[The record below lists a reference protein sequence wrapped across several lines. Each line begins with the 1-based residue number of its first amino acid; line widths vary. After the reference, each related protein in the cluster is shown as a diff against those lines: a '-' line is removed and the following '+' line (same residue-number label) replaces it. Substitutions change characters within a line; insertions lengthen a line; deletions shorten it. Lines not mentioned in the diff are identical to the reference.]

1 MTGTITVLRREPGTA
16 LHRQLFMVLRDQ
28 ITRGLYSPGDLLPN
42 EDELCGLFGVS
53 RITVRRAVS
62 DLERLGLVEKQPGR
76 GTFVRVDPQVARPA
90 ATLGMIESLSKQ
102 ARDTD
107 VEVLQ
112 VENVRPPLTIAAQ
125 LQLGNT
131 ERAVHASR
139 LRSAQGTPLMVTE
152 AWVPE
157 HIGKHVTASGLK
169 KRALFE
175 ILLAAGIRF
184 GRVVQEVTAVAAD
197 PYHAGLLQ
205 TDVGAPLLRLTRLIY
220 DQRRKPVQHL
230 TVHVTSQRSRIL
242 MDVSAEAIN
251 TLGAGHIMH
260 DMLSGDGET
269 AQKPQRAGQRQ
280 GARDD

>member
-1 MTGTITVLRREPGTA
+1 MTALRREPGTA

-28 ITRGLYSPGDLLPN
+28 ITRGLYSPGDLIPK
-42 EDELCGLFGVS
+42 EDELCSLFGVS

-62 DLERLGLVEKQPGR
+62 DLEKLGLVEKQPGR
-76 GTFVRVDPQVARPA
+76 GTFVRVDSRLARPA

-107 VEVLQ
+107 VQVLQ
-112 VENVRPPLTIAAQ
+112 VETVRAPPAIATQ
-125 LQLGNT
+125 LRLGHT
-131 ERAVHASR
+131 DRAVHASR
-139 LRSAQGTPLMVTE
+139 LRSAQGTPLMVTD

-157 HIGKHVTASGLK
+157 HIGKHVTAAALK

-175 ILLAAGIRF
+175 LLLAEGIRF

-220 DQRRKPVQHL
+220 DLGRKPVQYL
-230 TVHVTSQRSRIL
+230 TVHITSQRSRIL
-242 MDVSAEAIN
+242 MDISAEAIN
-251 TLGAGHIMH
+251 TLGAGHIVH
-260 DMLSGDGET
+260 DILNGGGTASRKAKRGHGEY
-269 AQKPQRAGQRQ
+269 
-280 GARDD
+280 

>member
-1 MTGTITVLRREPGTA
+1 MTVLRREPGTA

-28 ITRGLYSPGDLLPN
+28 MTRGLYGPGDLIPK
-42 EDELCGLFGVS
+42 EDDLCRRFGVS
-53 RITVRRAVS
+53 RITVRRAVA
-62 DLERLGLVEKQPGR
+62 DLEHLGLVEKQPGR
-76 GTFVRVDPQVARPA
+76 GTFVRADPRAARPA
-90 ATLGMIESLSKQ
+90 ATLSMIESLNKQ

-107 VEVLQ
+107 VQVLQ
-112 VENVRPPLTIAAQ
+112 VEIVHAPPSIAMQ
-125 LQLGNT
+125 LQLRNT

-139 LRSAQGTPLMVTE
+139 LRSAHGTPLMVTD

-157 HIGKHVTASGLK
+157 HVGKHVTASGLK

-205 TDVGAPLLRLTRLIY
+205 TDVGTPLLRLTRLIY
-220 DQRRKPVQHL
+220 DQGRKPVQHL

-242 MDVSAEAIN
+242 MDIPAEAIN

-260 DMLSGDGET
+260 DMLNGDGET
-269 AQKPQRAGQRQ
+269 LPRAKRAGQRQ
-280 GARDD
+280 GGRDD

>member
-1 MTGTITVLRREPGTA
+1 MTALRREPGTA

-28 ITRGLYSPGDLLPN
+28 ITRGLYSPGDLIPK
-42 EDELCGLFGVS
+42 EDELCSLFGVS

-62 DLERLGLVEKQPGR
+62 DLEKLGLVEKQPGR
-76 GTFVRVDPQVARPA
+76 GTFVRVDSRLARPA

-107 VEVLQ
+107 VQVLQ
-112 VENVRPPLTIAAQ
+112 VETVRAPPAIATQ
-125 LQLGNT
+125 LRLGHT
-131 ERAVHASR
+131 DRAVHASR
-139 LRSAQGTPLMVTE
+139 LRSAQGTPLMVTD

-157 HIGKHVTASGLK
+157 HIGKHVTAAALK

-175 ILLAAGIRF
+175 ILLAEGIRF

-220 DQRRKPVQHL
+220 DLGRKPVQYL
-230 TVHVTSQRSRIL
+230 TVHITSQRSRIL
-242 MDVSAEAIN
+242 MDISAEAIN
-251 TLGAGHIMH
+251 TLGAGHIVH
-260 DMLSGDGET
+260 DMLNGDGT
-269 AQKPQRAGQRQ
+269 ASRKAKRGR
-280 GARDD
+280 GEY

>member
-1 MTGTITVLRREPGTA
+1 MTGTMTALRREPGTA

-42 EDELCGLFGVS
+42 EDELCSLFGVS

-76 GTFVRVDPQVARPA
+76 GTFVRLDSRVARPA

-102 ARDTD
+102 ARDTEVRVLR
-107 VEVLQ
+107 VET
-112 VENVRPPLTIAAQ
+112 VRAPPAIATQ
-125 LQLGNT
+125 LQLRT
-131 ERAVHASR
+131 TDRAVHASR
-139 LRSAQGTPLMVTE
+139 LRSAQGTPLMVTD

-157 HIGKHVTASGLK
+157 QIGKHVTAAVLK

-175 ILLAAGIRF
+175 ILLAEGIRF

-220 DQRRKPVQHL
+220 DLDRKPVQHL
-230 TVHVTSQRSRIL
+230 TVHVTSERSRIL

-251 TLGAGHIMH
+251 TLGAGHIVH
-260 DMLSGDGET
+260 DLLDGDAKT
-269 AQKPQRAGQRQ
+269 SRKARPAGRRK
-280 GARDD
+280 GGRND

>member
-1 MTGTITVLRREPGTA
+1 MTVLRREPGTA

-28 ITRGLYSPGDLLPN
+28 ITRGLYNPGDLIPK
-42 EDELCGLFGVS
+42 EDELGSRFGVS

-62 DLERLGLVEKQPGR
+62 DLEQLGLVEKQPGR
-76 GTFVRVDPQVARPA
+76 GTFVRVDHRLARPA
-90 ATLGMIESLSKQ
+90 ATLSMIESLSKQ

-107 VEVLQ
+107 VQVLQ
-112 VENVRPPLTIAAQ
+112 VEILQAPPTIAAQ
-125 LQLGNT
+125 LQLRNT

-139 LRSAQGTPLMVTE
+139 LRSAHGTPLMVTD

-175 ILLAAGIRF
+175 ILLAEGIRF

-220 DQRRKPVQHL
+220 DQDRKPVQHL

-242 MDVSAEAIN
+242 MDISAEAIN

-260 DMLSGDGET
+260 DMLDGDRQ
-269 AQKPQRAGQRQ
+269 ASQKAKRTGQRR
-280 GARDD
+280 GSRHD

>member
-1 MTGTITVLRREPGTA
+1 MTALRREPGTA

-28 ITRGLYSPGDLLPN
+28 ITRGLYSPGDLIPK
-42 EDELCGLFGVS
+42 EDELCSLFGVS

-62 DLERLGLVEKQPGR
+62 DLEKLGLVEKQPGR
-76 GTFVRVDPQVARPA
+76 GTFVRVDSRLARPA

-107 VEVLQ
+107 VQVLQ
-112 VENVRPPLTIAAQ
+112 VETVRAPPAIATQ
-125 LQLGNT
+125 LRLGHT
-131 ERAVHASR
+131 DRAVHASR
-139 LRSAQGTPLMVTE
+139 LRSAQGTPLMVTD

-157 HIGKHVTASGLK
+157 HIGKHVTAAALK

-175 ILLAAGIRF
+175 LLLAEGIRF

-220 DQRRKPVQHL
+220 DLGRKPVQYL
-230 TVHVTSQRSRIL
+230 TVHITSQRSRIL
-242 MDVSAEAIN
+242 MDISAEAIN
-251 TLGAGHIMH
+251 TLGAGHIVH
-260 DMLSGDGET
+260 DMLNGGGTASRKAKRGRGEY
-269 AQKPQRAGQRQ
+269 
-280 GARDD
+280 

>member
-1 MTGTITVLRREPGTA
+1 MTALRREPGTA

-28 ITRGLYSPGDLLPN
+28 ITRGLYSPGDLIPK
-42 EDELCGLFGVS
+42 EDELCSLFGVS

-62 DLERLGLVEKQPGR
+62 DLEKLGLVEKQPGR
-76 GTFVRVDPQVARPA
+76 GTFVRVDSRLARPA

-107 VEVLQ
+107 VQVLQ
-112 VENVRPPLTIAAQ
+112 VETVRAPPAIATQ
-125 LQLGNT
+125 LRLGHT
-131 ERAVHASR
+131 DRAVHASR
-139 LRSAQGTPLMVTE
+139 LRSAQGTPLMVTD

-157 HIGKHVTASGLK
+157 HIGKHVTAAALK

-175 ILLAAGIRF
+175 LLLAEGIRF

-220 DQRRKPVQHL
+220 DLGRKPVQYL
-230 TVHVTSQRSRIL
+230 TVHITSQRSRIL
-242 MDVSAEAIN
+242 MDISAEAIN
-251 TLGAGHIMH
+251 TLGAGHIVH
-260 DMLSGDGET
+260 DMLNGDGT
-269 AQKPQRAGQRQ
+269 ASRKAKRGR
-280 GARDD
+280 GEY